1 MVLVMTTLL
10 DRQSPVPL
18 YFQLKQV
25 LLEKIRRG
33 DWTPGTLIPSEQE
46 LQDSYQLSRTTVRQ
60 TLSEL
65 VSEGHLMRQRGRGTF
80 ITQPKIAYDPSQ
92 GVRTNE
98 YLDTYGVELGW
109 SLLDHGFINA
119 PDDAAAA
126 LRLNADARV
135 YRVQRIR
142 MAGADAIGYH
152 IAYTPPHVAAHID
165 PDRLAVGES
174 LAYLHTLPA
183 LNNAHI
189 QRTIE
194 AALPDDRDRKLLG
207 ADRGI
212 AILQLTRLVR
222 STDGQP
228 LEYLYS
234 RFRGDRFKY
243 RISF

>member
-1 MVLVMTTLL
+1 MTTL

-80 ITQPKIAYDPSQ
+80 ITQPKIAYDPSL
-92 GVRTNE
+92 GIRTNE
-98 YLDTYGVELGW
+98 YLNTYGVALGW
-109 SLLDHGFINA
+109 SLIDHGFIDA

-126 LRLNADARV
+126 LNLSGQSRV

-142 MAGADAIGYH
+142 MAGTDLLGYH
-152 IAYTPPHVAAHID
+152 IAYTPPQVAAHID
-165 PDRLAVGES
+165 QERLVTGES
-174 LAYLHTLPA
+174 LDYLHALPA
-183 LNNAHI
+183 LSGAHI
-189 QRTIE
+189 QRTLE
-194 AALPDDRDRKLLG
+194 AALPDERDRKLLG

-212 AILQLTRLVR
+212 AILQLTRLVL
-222 STDGQP
+222 SADGLP

-243 RISF
+243 RISV